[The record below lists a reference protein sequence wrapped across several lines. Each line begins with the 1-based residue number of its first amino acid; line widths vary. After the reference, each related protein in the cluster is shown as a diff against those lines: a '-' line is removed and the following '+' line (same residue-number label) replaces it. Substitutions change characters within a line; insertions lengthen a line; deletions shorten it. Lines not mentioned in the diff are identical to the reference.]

1 MNAAAMP
8 RPSNIPPAATTGIGD
23 DLRDEIHRTDD
34 AIAAG
39 LAALRDNDVSATL
52 RRFDR
57 LRNRRD
63 LDHYFRADVV
73 GLPHQI
79 AGIPERE
86 RYDGGS
92 CGGMHLA
99 GSSPQWES
107 APAVSAPVL
116 VRNQPTMNEFILGVA
131 GPT

>member
-1 MNAAAMP
+1 MNAAARP

-23 DLRDEIHRTDD
+23 ELREEIHRTDD
-34 AIAAG
+34 TAIAAG

-86 RYDGGS
+86 RYGGS
-92 CGGMHLA
+92 RSERVAECTSQEVRRN
-99 GSSPQWES
+99 GSPRRLY
-107 APAVSAPVL
+107 PL
-116 VRNQPTMNEFILGVA
+116 RF
-131 GPT
+131 